1 MPHSHRPLHNQVL
14 RKGGVWLGIILACVF
29 HPANAN
35 TDTPPD
41 PSSTTEITPTA
52 APPAQ
57 TAAATPTPTPVP
69 KEWGAL
75 SILEG
80 VVPTGEVRR
89 LAWRTG
95 FGYGLVDEP
104 VPVIVAH
111 GQSAGPVLC
120 LTAALHG
127 DELNGIEIVRRV
139 MTGVD
144 PKRLNGTVIGVPIVN
159 VHGFQRRSRYL
170 PDRRDL
176 NRYFPGDSTG
186 SLAARVADSFFS
198 RIIQHCDKLVDLHTG
213 SFQRTNLPQLRA
225 DLRQHDITEMTRLF
239 GAVTV
244 LHSPPSAGTLRRAAT
259 EAGIP
264 TVTFE
269 VGEPNRLQANAV
281 ASAVE
286 GLRML
291 LAGLNISGEKRPS
304 KRAQPV
310 FYESRWVRVDRGGIL
325 FTTVDLGQSVRAGQV
340 LGTVTDPL
348 TNVYTEITAPF
359 TGRILGK
366 ALNQFVM
373 PGFAAFRVG
382 VETTESELRTENPA
396 VENETE
402 NGDDQPPS

>member
-1 MPHSHRPLHNQVL
+1 MRSDTSPALNAGSAALQRLVL
-14 RKGGVWLGIILACVF
+14 IIGLSIFSLAS
-29 HPANAN
+29 AN
-35 TDTPPD
+35 T
-41 PSSTTEITPTA
+41 ELA
-52 APPAQ
+52 VEG
-57 TAAATPTPTPVP
+57 TPTPTSAPAP
-69 KEWGAL
+69 DEWGAL
-75 SILEG
+75 TILEG

-95 FGYGLVDEP
+95 FGYGLVDDP
-104 VPVIVAH
+104 VPVIIAH
-111 GQSAGPVLC
+111 GKFTGPTLC

-127 DELNGIEIVRRV
+127 DELNSIEIVRRV
-139 MTGVD
+139 MASLD
-144 PKRLNGTVIGVPIVN
+144 PQHLKGTIIGVPIVN

-176 NRYFPGDSTG
+176 NRYFPGDATG
-186 SLAARVADSFFS
+186 SLAARVAHSFFS
-198 RIIQHCDKLVDLHTG
+198 RIISHCDQLVDLHTG

-225 DLRQHDITEMTRLF
+225 DLRQHEIAELTRLF

-264 TVTFE
+264 SVTFE

-281 ASAVE
+281 ASAVD

-291 LAGLNISGEKRPS
+291 LAGLGLTGEKRPS

-310 FYESRWVRVDRGGIL
+310 FYESRWVRVERGGIL
-325 FTTVDLGQSVRAGQV
+325 FTTVDLGQSVKAGQV

-373 PGFAAFRVG
+373 PGFAAFRIG
-382 VETTESELRTENPA
+382 VETTESELRTDDLAPQ
-396 VENETE
+396 NETDSSE
-402 NGDDQPPS
+402 DQPPS